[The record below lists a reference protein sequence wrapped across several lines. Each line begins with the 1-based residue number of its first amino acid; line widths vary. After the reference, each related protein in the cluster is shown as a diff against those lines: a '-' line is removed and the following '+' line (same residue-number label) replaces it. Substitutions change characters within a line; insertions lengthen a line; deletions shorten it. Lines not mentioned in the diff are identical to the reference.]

1 MSYWDL
7 EEVCGVVYQEVDKVS
22 PLSLWTVCIYRQKG
36 INLFPGISNDHDCI
50 LI

>member
-22 PLSLWTVCIYRQKG
+22 SSLSLDSLY
-36 INLFPGISNDHDCI
+36 L
-50 LI
+50 